1 MWVANRYRRL
11 TVVGAVWV
19 AGGSDEQLCRR
30 FVRMWAEAVLRQV
43 ERVRELRV
51 KAAKDGRSY
60 ERMDGGPTAERLDAN
75 SRALWTEE
83 HSLVWTAYQLERW
96 VKRLAEVRFD
106 EPPEMDRVLQT
117 LRHALEHLDAAEF
130 DGSGA
135 VPDDPRANRSLA
147 QLPGSRLD
155 FRTDEGEEPPVFG
168 LIHLAQ
174 LRDRAL
180 TISRSV
186 EDEIEAEMMA
196 EAESYI
202 EMWASGR

>member
-1 MWVANRYRRL
+1 MVN
-11 TVVGAVWV
+11 AVWV
-19 AGGSDEQLCRR
+19 AGGSDEHLCRR

-60 ERMDGGPTAERLDAN
+60 ERMDGGPTTERLDAN

-135 VPDDPRANRSLA
+135 VPDDPLGQQIARATAWEPAGFPHIRGRGA
-147 QLPGSRLD
+147 SRLRAHSPSAAPRPRND
-155 FRTDEGEEPPVFG
+155 
-168 LIHLAQ
+168 HLAVGRR
-174 LRDRAL
+174 RD
-180 TISRSV
+180 
-186 EDEIEAEMMA
+186 
-196 EAESYI
+196 
-202 EMWASGR
+202 